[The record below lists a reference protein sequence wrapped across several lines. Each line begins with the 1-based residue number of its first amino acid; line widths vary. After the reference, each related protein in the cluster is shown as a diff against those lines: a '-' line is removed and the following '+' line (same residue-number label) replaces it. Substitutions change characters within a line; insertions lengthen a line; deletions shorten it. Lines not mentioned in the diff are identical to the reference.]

1 MQQLTWTSCQP
12 GRSVTGASGFQVRA
26 ASRGLTPERLDQAS
40 RHVSYRLPPGIPPE
54 TTACSAPVRLALLQ
68 APDLGRFLVHSVSG
82 EADAATGRLG
92 NYFSH
97 LVLDLSERMLAG
109 DNQPALDL
117 ATVLRSW
124 RGPFWQTKDDPAASA
139 VLPVVEP
146 ADLLPGSSIH
156 DEALVFFLQRP
167 AGRDLFRFLLSAFL
181 MASPS
186 QRIYLAAGDDDVAL
200 ALYGLVRCL
209 PASLTRGLTFSTYE
223 RDPIG
228 CPARIVATRWSNERG
243 FDNEDLPSGCYETGF
258 ALNVWSGRSSTPPR
272 EPAFVEAVL
281 QHLTGGD
288 LIGLD
293 AFRAAWERLGLTA
306 TDQLDLAW
314 RITHEG
320 PELSPERVQ
329 QALERP
335 ELAALLV
342 EQNGTAHR
350 LVERALDDA
359 PFRKTYLARLAAA
372 LRTRPMELRSQA
384 EEIHQQGVRA
394 LSEGNLARARIC
406 LEELLPAL
414 TPERAERV
422 WGELFTA
429 LETPEQLPADVRL
442 FLLPRV
448 LPRDVH
454 AGRGSRAANWLAVS
468 PERLEEVLALP
479 LAPAYKLLAVESCL
493 VRQREA
499 PLPLVKALGAR
510 PELLLELLPRLQDER
525 RARDLFNA
533 ALGEMKPGKLAD
545 ELLRRPDQWSP
556 GLLDHC
562 LETLFQKGE
571 GGPEWARK
579 SWRTLVKVLPA
590 GRCVA
595 VLASQVIEGMG
606 PDPTG
611 ALLDF
616 LVAVEK
622 SEAIHHL
629 EPDEQ
634 AKLRD
639 LVGVEAYLRKPALDE
654 TTLTGLAETL
664 RRLPAGPTADQ
675 SRQRVRQAVVDLLWK
690 LPMDPLIALERVLA
704 VLGPVLAGKPGEL
717 YRQLIAGYRQ
727 RRDLCENKLLI
738 HALASIGFGNSD
750 RAELAGQ
757 IDPGDAS
764 TLVRQLDQKKGAEV
778 RRYLETR
785 VQSWKPEARERWQ
798 QATTAAQARP
808 VPPRRSLRP
817 LLYFLMIPAALVAGL
832 LLGLVVSLLWKV

>member
-26 ASRGLTPERLDQAS
+26 ASRGLTSDRLDQAS
-40 RHVSYRLPPGIPPE
+40 RYVSYRLPPGIPPE
-54 TTACSAPVRLALLQ
+54 SPAQSAPVRLALLQ
-68 APDLGRFLVHSVSG
+68 TSELGRFLVHSVSG
-82 EADAATGRLG
+82 GADPSTGRLG

-117 ATVLRSW
+117 AAVLRSW
-124 RGPFWQTKDDPAASA
+124 RGPFWQTKDDPAARA
-139 VLPVVEP
+139 VLPAVES
-146 ADLLPGSSIH
+146 ADLLPGASVH

-167 AGRDLFRFLLSAFL
+167 AGQTLFRFLLGAFL
-181 MASPS
+181 AASPN
-186 QRIYLAAGDDDVAL
+186 QRIYLAAADDDVAL

-223 RDPIG
+223 RDPLG

-243 FDNEDLPSGCYETGF
+243 FDNEDLPSGCYESGF
-258 ALNVWSGRSSTPPR
+258 ALNVWSGRSSAPPR
-272 EPAFVEAVL
+272 EPAFAEAAL
-281 QHLTGGD
+281 RYLSGGD
-288 LIGLD
+288 LVGLD
-293 AFRAAWERLGLTA
+293 TFQATWERLGLTSA
-306 TDQLDLAW
+306 DQLDLAW
-314 RITHEG
+314 RIIHEG
-320 PELSPERVQ
+320 QEISPEGVQ
-329 QALERP
+329 QALDRP

-342 EQNGTAHR
+342 EQNGTARR

-384 EEIHQQGVRA
+384 EEIHQQGVRG
-394 LSEGNLARARIC
+394 LGEGNLARGRVC

-414 TPERAERV
+414 APERAERV

-429 LETPEQLPADVRL
+429 LEAPEQLPADVRL

-468 PERLEEVLALP
+468 PERLDEVLALP

-493 VRQREA
+493 VRQREL
-499 PLPLVKALGAR
+499 PMPLVKALASR

-533 ALGEMKPGKLAD
+533 AVGEMKSGKLAD

-562 LETLFQKGE
+562 LEALFQKGE
-571 GGPEWARK
+571 GGAEWVRK
-579 SWRTLVKVLPA
+579 SWRGLLKVLPA

-595 VLASQVIEGMG
+595 VLASQVLERVGS
-606 PDPTG
+606 DPTG

-622 SEAIHHL
+622 SEAVNHL
-629 EPDEQ
+629 KPAEQ

-639 LVGVEAYLRKPALDE
+639 LVGVEAYVRKPALDE
-654 TTLTGLAETL
+654 TTLAGLADTL
-664 RRLPAGPTADQ
+664 RRLPAGPSADQ
-675 SRQRVRQAVVDLLWK
+675 SRQRLLQTVADLLWK

-717 YRQLIAGYRQ
+717 YRQLTVGYRQ

-738 HALASIGFGNSD
+738 HALVSVGFGNSD

-757 IDPGDAS
+757 VDPAEAV

-798 QATTAAQARP
+798 QATTAPEARP
-808 VPPRRSLRP
+808 ARRRRNLRP
-817 LLYFLMIPAALVAGL
+817 VLYFLMIPAALVAGL
-832 LLGLVVSLLWKV
+832 VLGLVVSLLWKL